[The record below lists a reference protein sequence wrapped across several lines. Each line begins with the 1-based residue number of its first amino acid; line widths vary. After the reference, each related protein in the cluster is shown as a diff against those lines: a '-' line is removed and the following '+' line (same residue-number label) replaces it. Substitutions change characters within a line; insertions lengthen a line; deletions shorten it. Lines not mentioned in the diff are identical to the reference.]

1 VPEVRDGTFRVDFFF
16 SFLGRIVSWLCLARR
31 VPLFPAPPAPTP
43 TATWGMEL
51 TVSVSTVMF
60 LADPSPDGFPLPAAV
75 AVYAFVGALGRGA
88 AAGGVFALPS
98 LFPPLSLPLSLL
110 VLALTVLLEALSAP
124 LSCSVSGFAAPFALS
139 SGTGPRPRAGV
150 LGKLFSCTVS
160 SVELAPLNPLAGD
173 LVPAMD
179 DTSSPSASG
188 AAGLPF
194 ACSEGCGGR
203 WRPIEGGLGSGLR
216 GETTAGLLTGGGD
229 RSLGETGHRGGSLSS
244 VVTDGFWGVGALIV
258 GSEETG
264 CRAGVVAAD
273 SRCCA
278 AVEGGLVVVV
288 LEARVGLTS
297 LELFFRDR
305 PGPARGAE
313 AFDLSDG
320 RAGDDSRE
328 GMGEV
333 DAEAVRLGWR
343 RLVVAMEEADAS
355 RRGFV
360 DAPAGWSS
368 ASIGP
373 AVSRVALGAAAEGLS
388 SILGAKGFTSR
399 EMFEE
404 EGSGR

>member
-1 VPEVRDGTFRVDFFF
+1 
-16 SFLGRIVSWLCLARR
+16 
-31 VPLFPAPPAPTP
+31 
-43 TATWGMEL
+43 M
-51 TVSVSTVMF
+51 
-60 LADPSPDGFPLPAAV
+60 
-75 AVYAFVGALGRGA
+75 
-88 AAGGVFALPS
+88 
-98 LFPPLSLPLSLL
+98 
-110 VLALTVLLEALSAP
+110 
-124 LSCSVSGFAAPFALS
+124 
-139 SGTGPRPRAGV
+139 
-150 LGKLFSCTVS
+150 
-160 SVELAPLNPLAGD
+160 
-173 LVPAMD
+173 
-179 DTSSPSASG
+179 
-188 AAGLPF
+188 
-194 ACSEGCGGR
+194 
-203 WRPIEGGLGSGLR
+203 
-216 GETTAGLLTGGGD
+216 
-229 RSLGETGHRGGSLSS
+229 SS

-288 LEARVGLTS
+288 LAARVGLTS

-355 RRGFV
+355 RRGLDAVDVAGAGAGAGVV

-388 SILGAKGFTSR
+388 SMVLAFSGAFREDGGRGGEERRKTWKPSR
-399 EMFEE
+399 
-404 EGSGR
+404 SGGRALVQEARRR